1 VRLGRVDPSNYLRA
15 FGLLARNPQIAL
27 APLLAGVAIVLLTKV
42 MPLAGDSALAN
53 LGSGSL
59 IGLVSQLIEGYGLAV
74 ALIVAENAWRR
85 GRAPFDDA
93 WEEARRKAG
102 DILLATIGFG
112 FIVYVAS
119 VVGNFIPGGAYA
131 MQLLATYF
139 FIYTLPAA
147 AIGGIP
153 GGASLQVSFE
163 RARATPLG
171 TAIVT
176 IVYLFVNFIAPTL
189 IVLALTPLALQI
201 DSPYIGTIVSLVT
214 VFVKAG
220 LIGYVA
226 LVLAKAYDDA
236 SYGRY

>member
-1 VRLGRVDPSNYLRA
+1 
-15 FGLLARNPQIAL
+15 
-27 APLLAGVAIVLLTKV
+27 
-42 MPLAGDSALAN
+42 
-53 LGSGSL
+53 
-59 IGLVSQLIEGYGLAV
+59 
-74 ALIVAENAWRR
+74 
-85 GRAPFDDA
+85 
-93 WEEARRKAG
+93 
-102 DILLATIGFG
+102 
-112 FIVYVAS
+112 
-119 VVGNFIPGGAYA
+119 